1 MTLGSF
7 MFMRDPDKIVN
18 RLKMANVQAIQ
29 VSNKQG
35 WSGRNAARLIRDIA
49 KCCGQRRTSGSRFAV
64 LARSRVECQQF
75 TCLRSKYLG
84 CAG

>member
-35 WSGRNAARLIRDIA
+35 WSGRNAARLISAIA
-49 KCCGQRRTSGSRFAV
+49 KFCGQRRAGDRRFAV
-64 LARSRVECQQF
+64 LTRTMIE
-75 TCLRSKYLG
+75 YH
-84 CAG
+84 

>member
-18 RLKMANVQAIQ
+18 QLKMANVQAIQ

-35 WSGRNAARLIRDIA
+35 WSGRNAARLRYIV

-64 LARSRVECQQF
+64 LTRTMIE
-75 TCLRSKYLG
+75 YH
-84 CAG
+84 